1 MKWLIKESTKKYL
14 RRSTSIR
21 YDPHIWIRLTFHA
34 FLANSFD
41 PRFNLE
47 MYPITNVSKH
57 ASRSKSGQWSRVTA
71 IERDLEYVVP
81 RPRLATRTQGI
92 SVKRRAA
99 RAAIHSAVIAWITR
113 PEIFPT
119 RAARHVARTSASTPT
134 REAREAN
141 FQTPISF
148 LHKCEQK
155 PRPRLPASAS
165 NRRESP

>member
-1 MKWLIKESTKKYL
+1 MIHTSKYDLPFTHSSQTPLIPDSISKCIQL
-14 RRSTSIR
+14 R
-21 YDPHIWIRLTFHA
+21 
-34 FLANSFD
+34 
-41 PRFNLE
+41 
-47 MYPITNVSKH
+47 MYPNTH
-57 ASRSKSGQWSRVTA
+57 PDPSRSKSGQWSRVTA

-134 REAREAN
+134 REAQEAN

-155 PRPRLPASAS
+155 PRPRLPASGS